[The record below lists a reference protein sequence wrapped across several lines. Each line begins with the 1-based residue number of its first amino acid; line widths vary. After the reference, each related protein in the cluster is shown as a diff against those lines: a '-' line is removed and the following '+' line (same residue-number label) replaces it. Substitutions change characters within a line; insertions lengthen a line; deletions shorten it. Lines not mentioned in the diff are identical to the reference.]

1 MRRRDEAA
9 FRAFVQERQT
19 MLRRRAY
26 LLCGSWA
33 DGDELV
39 QEALARVY
47 VAWPRIATGAETAY
61 TRRTMMNL
69 YLNDQRKRRREVL
82 TDETPEPPSSDHD
95 RELAMTL
102 TDLLRDLPEK
112 QRAILVLRFWEDLT
126 VPQIAE
132 CTGVA
137 EGTIKSQISRALA
150 ALRDRLAEPPLSG
163 AGAVT
168 SLTTRRTEPAPP
180 LTGTPP
186 RMQPRRRSPASC
198 SCERRWP

>member
-9 FRAFVQERQT
+9 FRAFVVEKQT

-26 LLCGSWA
+26 LLCGNWA

-47 VAWPRIATGAETAY
+47 VAWPRIGAGAETAY

-69 YLNDQRKRRREVL
+69 FLNDQRKRRREVL
-82 TDETPEPPSSDHD
+82 TDETPEPAVTEHD

-102 TDLLRDLPEK
+102 TALLEDLPEK
-112 QRAILVLRFWEDLT
+112 QRAVIVLRFWEDLT
-126 VPQIAE
+126 VPQISE

-150 ALRDRLAEPPLSG
+150 ALRGRLAEPPLSG
-163 AGAVT
+163 AGAA
-168 SLTTRRTEPAPP
+168 L
-180 LTGTPP
+180 
-186 RMQPRRRSPASC
+186 
-198 SCERRWP
+198 

>member
-1 MRRRDEAA
+1 MRRTDEDA
-9 FRAFVQERQT
+9 FRAFVAERQT
-19 MLRRRAY
+19 VLRRRAF
-26 LLCGSWA
+26 LLCGNWA

-47 VAWPRIATGAETAY
+47 VAWSRIGAGAQEAY
-61 TRRTMMNL
+61 TRRTMLNL

-82 TDETPEPPSSDHD
+82 TDELPEPPTSDHD

-102 TDLLRDLPEK
+102 TGLLDGLPEK
-112 QRAILVLRFWEDLT
+112 QRAVLVLRFWEDLT

-137 EGTIKSQISRALA
+137 EGTIKSQISRGLA

-163 AGAVT
+163 A
-168 SLTTRRTEPAPP
+168 LT
-180 LTGTPP
+180 
-186 RMQPRRRSPASC
+186 
-198 SCERRWP
+198 

>member
-1 MRRRDEAA
+1 MSRWVYDTDSQTIGTTDDDRDRREHMRRRDEAA
-9 FRAFVQERQT
+9 FRSFVEERQT

-26 LLCGSWA
+26 LLCGNWA

-82 TDETPEPPSSDHD
+82 TDEAPEPATTDHD

-112 QRAILVLRFWEDLT
+112 QRAVLVLRFWEDLT

-137 EGTIKSQISRALA
+137 EGTIKSQISRGLA
-150 ALRDRLAEPPLSG
+150 ALRDRLAEPPLTG
-163 AGAVT
+163 AGAF
-168 SLTTRRTEPAPP
+168 P
-180 LTGTPP
+180 
-186 RMQPRRRSPASC
+186 
-198 SCERRWP
+198 

>member
-9 FRAFVQERQT
+9 FRSFVEERQT

-26 LLCGSWA
+26 LLCGNWA

-47 VAWPRIATGAETAY
+47 VAWPRIGTGAETAY
-61 TRRTMMNL
+61 TRRAMMNL

-82 TDETPEPPSSDHD
+82 TDEAPEPATTDHD

-102 TDLLRDLPEK
+102 TELLRDLPEK
-112 QRAILVLRFWEDLT
+112 QRAVLVLRFWEDLT

-137 EGTIKSQISRALA
+137 EGTIKSQISRGLA
-150 ALRDRLAEPPLSG
+150 VLRDRLAEPPLTG
-163 AGAVT
+163 AGAF
-168 SLTTRRTEPAPP
+168 P
-180 LTGTPP
+180 
-186 RMQPRRRSPASC
+186 
-198 SCERRWP
+198 

>member
-1 MRRRDEAA
+1 MRRRDEDA
-9 FRAFVQERQT
+9 FRTFVVERQT
-19 MLRRRAY
+19 VLRRRAF
-26 LLCGSWA
+26 LLCGNWA

-47 VAWPRIATGAETAY
+47 VAWPRISTGAETAY
-61 TRRTMMNL
+61 TRRTMMNV

-82 TDETPEPPSSDHD
+82 TDDTPEPATTDHD

-102 TDLLRDLPEK
+102 TDLLKDLPEK
-112 QRAILVLRFWEDLT
+112 QRAVIVLRFWEDLT

-132 CTGVA
+132 CTGVP

-150 ALRDRLAEPPLSG
+150 ALRDRLAEPPLTG

-168 SLTTRRTEPAPP
+168 
-180 LTGTPP
+180 
-186 RMQPRRRSPASC
+186 
-198 SCERRWP
+198 

>member
-9 FRAFVQERQT
+9 FRAFVVEKQT
-19 MLRRRAY
+19 TLRRRAY
-26 LLCGSWA
+26 LLCGNWA

-47 VAWPRIATGAETAY
+47 VAWPRIGAGAETAY

-69 YLNDQRKRRREVL
+69 FLNDQRKRRREVL
-82 TDETPEPPSSDHD
+82 TDETPEPTVVEHD

-102 TDLLRDLPEK
+102 TALLEDLPEK
-112 QRAILVLRFWEDLT
+112 QRAVIVLRFWEDLT

-137 EGTIKSQISRALA
+137 EGTIKSQISRALV
-150 ALRDRLAEPPLSG
+150 ALRGRLADPPLSG
-163 AGAVT
+163 AGAA
-168 SLTTRRTEPAPP
+168 L
-180 LTGTPP
+180 
-186 RMQPRRRSPASC
+186 
-198 SCERRWP
+198 